1 MTSDLRSG
9 FGVAAPIT
17 SPRDGIG
24 RAIVEAQ
31 SPAASL
37 SCTT

>member
-17 SPRDGIG
+17 SARDGIG
-24 RAIVEAQ
+24 RALVEA
-31 SPAASL
+31 
-37 SCTT
+37 